1 MCVCVRVY
9 TVKSVSNTCCYCC
22 RYHLV
27 ALFYLPHLFVPRV
40 LTCSPLVFPFV
51 DFHGAKVLISLC
63 FYPCYCQPLY
73 SLSLV
78 LLLLG
83 CLSTLPGVLIYCGLV
98 KCRQRLHFNPHQ
110 PPLPSSAG
118 NVLCIFVELLLCYLP
133 LFGELSR
140 QETEK
145 RFKGLRLWTIFFWGQ
160 SMKIVSGDS
169 PTVLLLMQV

>member
-27 ALFYLPHLFVPRV
+27 ALFYLPHLFVPRG
-40 LTCSPLVFPFV
+40 LTCFPLVFPFV

-63 FYPCYCQPLY
+63 FYPCYFQPLY

-110 PPLPSSAG
+110 PPPPILLSWQRFVHFCRVAFVLPPPFWKTLQAG
-118 NVLCIFVELLLCYLP
+118 D
-133 LFGELSR
+133 R
-140 QETEK
+140 EK
-145 RFKGLRLWTIFFWGQ
+145 I
-160 SMKIVSGDS
+160 
-169 PTVLLLMQV
+169 

>member
-27 ALFYLPHLFVPRV
+27 VLFYLPHLFVPRG

-110 PPLPSSAG
+110 PPPYPPQLATFCAFLSSCFCVTSPFLENSSG
-118 NVLCIFVELLLCYLP
+118 RRQRKDLRGSDCGRYF
-133 LFGELSR
+133 FGVR
-140 QETEK
+140 
-145 RFKGLRLWTIFFWGQ
+145 
-160 SMKIVSGDS
+160 V
-169 PTVLLLMQV
+169 